1 MLDSADW
8 GILATVDGPAT
19 PSGMVEP
26 DSYQI
31 WLLSGHLQMLAFEE
45 ELTNLLRF
53 ASRKA
58 SFLTG

>member
-1 MLDSADW
+1 
-8 GILATVDGPAT
+8 
-19 PSGMVEP
+19 MVEP

-53 ASRKA
+53 TSRKA